1 MLTLDVALRWMQGLA
16 GVAALVGT
24 LELLVTRASWGD
36 DGTWRWRTLRD
47 EMAWAGPFLS
57 TRGFTLLL
65 GARALTAAGLIV
77 APSLA
82 LAGALW
88 VTSLLVNLRF
98 RGPYNGGSDHMLMIV
113 LTALVVA
120 MAGAAVPVVVQGAM
134 AWVGAQGVLS
144 YWIAGLAKL
153 RHRAW
158 REGSVLP
165 VLVAIPAYGVPAR
178 TQRLLSHGAIA
189 RVAAW
194 GVLAFECVF
203 PLVLLDER
211 LAWAGVA
218 LAAAFHLTNAWTFGL
233 NRFLLVWAAT
243 WPAIVALA
251 GMT

>member
-120 MAGAAVPVVVQGAM
+120 MAGAAVPVVEIG
-134 AWVGAQGVLS
+134 
-144 YWIAGLAKL
+144 
-153 RHRAW
+153 RAH
-158 REGSVLP
+158 V
-165 VLVAIPAYGVPAR
+165 
-178 TQRLLSHGAIA
+178 
-189 RVAAW
+189 
-194 GVLAFECVF
+194 
-203 PLVLLDER
+203 
-211 LAWAGVA
+211 
-218 LAAAFHLTNAWTFGL
+218 
-233 NRFLLVWAAT
+233 
-243 WPAIVALA
+243 
-251 GMT
+251 